1 MNQVTPFVISKFT
14 NPSGEIVFRVSGW
27 LDGKRVRKNFT
38 TRVEAEA
45 ERQVLEVQRLQ
56 AESGVRST
64 ITRLTEEQLQD
75 AEAALR
81 RLKENPGHSLLFCV
95 HFTLANYR
103 APERDHTL
111 IDAVTDYLTA
121 KERERDEGAITAC
134 QVGSINKELN
144 LLKKHFVGE
153 MVSALTALRL
163 TAYCERGKP
172 SLKTVNNRR
181 GILGTFFK
189 FAFQK
194 DWIAANPIER
204 VPRYRLKRKRSSA
217 PTITAAQAK
226 ALMEFVEGY
235 ECGRLV
241 PFFALC
247 LFAGIRPCVRN
258 GEILKLR
265 PEHVRLA
272 EGVIIVPPE
281 VSKVHEKRTVT
292 IQPNLAAWLRGYP
305 LEKFPI
311 IPANLQ
317 HSRAQVAKKFA
328 LTSDVLR
335 HTFISMFVTKFRSL
349 GEAALQAGNSE
360 AIIRKHYLD
369 LKTTE
374 EAEQFFGIMPKHAV
388 IPAKPV
394 ATEPVTPAKPV
405 LSVAA

>member
-1 MNQVTPFVISKFT
+1 
-14 NPSGEIVFRVSGW
+14 
-27 LDGKRVRKNFT
+27 
-38 TRVEAEA
+38 
-45 ERQVLEVQRLQ
+45 
-56 AESGVRST
+56 
-64 ITRLTEEQLQD
+64 
-75 AEAALR
+75 
-81 RLKENPGHSLLFCV
+81 
-95 HFTLANYR
+95 
-103 APERDHTL
+103 
-111 IDAVTDYLTA
+111 
-121 KERERDEGAITAC
+121 
-134 QVGSINKELN
+134 
-144 LLKKHFVGE
+144 
-153 MVSALTALRL
+153 MVSALTAQRL

-189 FAFQK
+189 FSFQK
-194 DWIAANPIER
+194 EWIAANPIER

-235 ECGRLV
+235 ERGRLV

-265 PEHVRLA
+265 SEHVRLA
-272 EGVIIVPPE
+272 EGVIVVPPE
-281 VSKVHEKRTVT
+281 VSKVHEKRAVT
-292 IQPNLAAWLRGYP
+292 IQPNLAAWLKAYP
-305 LEKFPI
+305 LDKFPI

-317 HSRAQVAKKFA
+317 HSRAEVAKKFA

-374 EAEQFFGIMPKHAV
+374 EAEQFFGIMPKHAALSAMPV
-388 IPAKPV
+388 VVESVSFKKPAR
-394 ATEPVTPAKPV
+394 
-405 LSVAA
+405 SAA